1 MDSMLKAR
9 YLYWKE
15 KRGLKREIA
24 SQEKLPPTEES
35 RVYKLHEELRQMDS
49 DWLRWRVEQLGVD
62 IESNSDLWFHRKLDG
77 EIYSL
82 TSLGRN
88 AVSKLL
94 REESRK
100 TVEWWVKNI
109 GGILVLLTG
118 LIGTIIGL
126 ISVLR
131 K

>member
-1 MDSMLKAR
+1 
-9 YLYWKE
+9 
-15 KRGLKREIA
+15 
-24 SQEKLPPTEES
+24 
-35 RVYKLHEELRQMDS
+35 MDS